1 VGGVGELYNSK
12 VTLNV
17 CAQGLKIPMTYVLEN
32 KPRVTFLVIGDSLV
46 LWKINTNKKN
56 YVP

>member
-1 VGGVGELYNSK
+1 LYNSK